1 MDFHVQDGEDYYDYI
16 LNQMEQPNS
25 GEAPEAK

>member
-16 LNQMEQPNS
+16 LNQQPNS
-25 GEAPEAK
+25 GQAPVEE